1 MKKRSIWNKY
11 GKKTAEYVNEWGKWY
26 RFDTYADFGINIVV
40 YIVMLCLPFA
50 LLIVGNSN
58 IIQAIIYAIFMLPIC
73 WGVSYC
79 NYMNMYTSMV
89 RMGQYCLDEDGIKF
103 DYFPNIHREVRWEEI
118 ELIERRT
125 IEAISP
131 KIENVIDRDIFSF
144 VKMVALK
151 MRKRQKPEACFFML
165 STGNKLCLL
174 DIQRNARRNFVNIGI
189 RKFEIKENGLEG

>member
-131 KIENVIDRDIFSF
+131 KIENVIDRDIFF
-144 VKMVALK
+144 ICKNGCTENE
-151 MRKRQKPEACFFML
+151 KRQKPEACFFML